1 MQGNAAVLWD
11 LGNECNV
18 WSFGRVKLIRRGEAA
33 GEAKEWRMKTHH
45 VSVFYYLMKYKVKK
59 EY

>member
-18 WSFGRVKLIRRGEAA
+18 WSFGSVKLIRRGEAA
-33 GEAKEWRMKTHH
+33 GEAKEWRMKSHY
-45 VSVFYYLMKYKVKK
+45 VSVFYYLMK
-59 EY
+59 E